1 MRDALKIATFGGVPV
16 GEQFMLT
23 ESREWYTKISAQQAL
38 DRNGCGVFFGAW
50 MDVLV
55 HLNLERGA

>member
-1 MRDALKIATFGGVPV
+1 MGDALKIATFGGVPV
-16 GEQFMLT
+16 GEQFMLE

-38 DRNGCGVFFGAW
+38 DPDGHGVFFGAW

-55 HLNLERGA
+55 RLSADR